1 MRKKEGERMTQ
12 IGLNLPAELMDF
24 VESQRLDEYEAYSL
38 IVRRIVRELKE
49 IKEKDVFVF
58 KGDTA
63 EYK

>member
-12 IGLNLPAELMDF
+12 IGLNLPPELMEF

-58 KGDTA
+58 KGDIA
-63 EYK
+63 EFK